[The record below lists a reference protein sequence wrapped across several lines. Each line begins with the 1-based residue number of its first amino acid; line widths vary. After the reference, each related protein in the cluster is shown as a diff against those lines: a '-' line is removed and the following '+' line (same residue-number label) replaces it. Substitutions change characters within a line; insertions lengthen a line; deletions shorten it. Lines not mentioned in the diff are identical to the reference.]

1 MAVGLVVWYG
11 AEDGKGDEAWRH
23 QDQPLL
29 AQRFLLLSRSHKLHL
44 LEMEFW
50 QHSVSKQKIKST
62 NTRITNLSLTQL
74 KNVQLS
80 GKITFTKQ
88 KNKHSTGHCS
98 STTENSQDFNNWENI
113 QVNSQLLHCTKA
125 IQKQF
130 LIPIIPPHNVLTSCC
145 AQEEKIEP

>member
-62 NTRITNLSLTQL
+62 NTRITKLFINSTQKFSTKR
-74 KNVQLS
+74 KN
-80 GKITFTKQ
+80 
-88 KNKHSTGHCS
+88 
-98 STTENSQDFNNWENI
+98 NI
-113 QVNSQLLHCTKA
+113 Y
-125 IQKQF
+125 
-130 LIPIIPPHNVLTSCC
+130 
-145 AQEEKIEP
+145 